1 MQLGRRLFLQ
11 HSTAYRSSP
20 EQLNEYFKTV
30 LHNWDGYAGTELYL
44 LLSFPA
50 KNLDKGQSDIS
61 AVRCCVMYY
70 YFLIWGA
77 TLGLVVE
84 LLPHWLWYPVCRSSS
99 ASACGPGE
107 DLFQQTAKVLTLTS
121 SYKESF
127 HHKFDFVSNCD
138 AHECL
143 SSGAVIQAWDAHSWM
158 ALKAHQVGWS
168 LLVSCSDNT
177 VRLLADRWVT
187 HLPMRYESSDTCRKS
202 VSILE
207 VEKNEAACKFPATEN
222 RPLTSH
228 SFWHFLSP
236 SVRAL
241 VS

>member
-1 MQLGRRLFLQ
+1 MLCNILLFLNL
-11 HSTAYRSSP
+11 RS
-20 EQLNEYFKTV
+20 YF
-30 LHNWDGYAGTELYL
+30 
-44 LLSFPA
+44 
-50 KNLDKGQSDIS
+50 
-61 AVRCCVMYY
+61 
-70 YFLIWGA
+70 
-77 TLGLVVE
+77 GLVVE

-99 ASACGPGE
+99 ASASGPDG

-127 HHKFDFVSNCD
+127 HHEFDFVSNCD

-143 SSGAVIQAWDAHSWM
+143 SNGAVSQAWDAHSRM
-158 ALKAHQVGWS
+158 ALKAHWVGWS

-187 HLPMRYESSDTCRKS
+187 HLPMRYQSSDTCRKT

-207 VEKNEAACKFPATEN
+207 VEKNEAACKFSATEN

-236 SVRAL
+236 LVCAL

>member
-1 MQLGRRLFLQ
+1 MNTSRASDKHLHYCARVQPHGHTVHVPTEMITQKQSYFFIHCKATATLVQLGRRLFLQ

-70 YFLIWGA
+70 FLIWGA

-99 ASACGPGE
+99 ASASGPGE

-158 ALKAHQVGWS
+158 ALKAH
-168 LLVSCSDNT
+168 
-177 VRLLADRWVT
+177 
-187 HLPMRYESSDTCRKS
+187 
-202 VSILE
+202 
-207 VEKNEAACKFPATEN
+207 
-222 RPLTSH
+222 
-228 SFWHFLSP
+228 
-236 SVRAL
+236 
-241 VS
+241 